1 MWLGKGYNLTLFIK
15 YSPWFF
21 LVNILFDVSNFGTI
35 YFSYNIFCIQIRSSL
50 PKNKIKKSNENAR
63 GKYDVAIYRW
73 KLQRRSYICN
83 FFYRNNDEIKKMM
96 FVILLAFLFVKLSM
110 EFPLAIL
117 KAIKT

>member
-1 MWLGKGYNLTLFIK
+1 MWLGKGCNLTSFIK

-35 YFSYNIFCIQIRSSL
+35 YFSYNIFFIQIKPSL
-50 PKNKIKKSNENAR
+50 PKKIIKKSNENVS

-83 FFYRNNDEIKKMM
+83 FLWKQRWNKKDDVCYSVGI
-96 FVILLAFLFVKLSM
+96 FICHIVDGISIGNFKSN
-110 EFPLAIL
+110 
-117 KAIKT
+117 